1 VLTSGARGGQA
12 GRGGAR
18 GVLTGA
24 RAAAERQRDGG
35 EELRRLELGVR
46 LKEGVRE
53 LEREGEK
60 GR

>member
-1 VLTSGARGGQA
+1 VLTSGARGGQV

-24 RAAAERQRDGG
+24 RAAAERRRDGG

-46 LKEGVRE
+46 LKEGMRE